1 MHRQILRLAV
11 PNIISNITVPLLGA
25 VDLAMMGRLD
35 GLIFAGAVSLGAM
48 IFNFMYWAM
57 GFLRMGTAGFTAQ
70 AYGVGDEAE
79 QGRILGRG
87 LLLALGG
94 ALVLWGLQDLILSGA
109 FWYMEPEP
117 ALQTAT
123 RSYFKIRI
131 WGAPAAIAA
140 FAFGGW
146 FIGMQNTR
154 IPMWIAIA
162 VNVFNIAFNYLFVF
176 IWDFKA
182 DGVAYG
188 TVAAQYLGLGLNLYC
203 LHRFYPGV
211 LRHLRDR
218 AVWQRQA
225 FGRFL
230 NVNKDV
236 FLRTLLIIAVFS
248 FFTAESARYGNTT
261 LVMNT
266 ILYEFFIFFSYA
278 VDGFAHAA
286 EALTGRF
293 TGERRPVEA
302 ARCVRAIFL
311 WGTTMA
317 VLFSAVYAVAYEPI
331 LHLFTKDVSVR
342 TAALPYLPWVLVMTL
357 AGFPAFL
364 WDGVYAGGLRTQ
376 AMLYT
381 MLAATAAYFGLYY
394 AARGAWG
401 NHALWAAL
409 IAFLICR
416 GGLMTLLY
424 RRWPTGGKPAKEKNR
439 NFAKTDL

>member
-11 PNIISNITVPLLGA
+11 PNIICNITVPLLGA

-35 GLIFAGAVSLGAM
+35 GLVFAGAVSLGAM

-70 AYGVGDEAE
+70 AYGAGDTAE

-87 LLLALGG
+87 LVLAFSG
-94 ALVLWGLQDLILSGA
+94 ALLLWLLQDAVLAGA
-109 FWYMEPEP
+109 HWYMDPEA
-117 ALQTAT
+117 ALWTAT
-123 RSYFKIRI
+123 TAYFKIRI

-154 IPMWIAIA
+154 IPMWIAVA
-162 VNVFNIAFNYLFVF
+162 VNVFNILFNYFFVF
-176 IWDFKA
+176 TLNLKA
-182 DGVAYG
+182 EGVAYG
-188 TVAAQYLGLGLNLYC
+188 TVAAQYLGLGLNLFC
-203 LHRFYPGV
+203 LRRFYPAA

-218 AVWQRQA
+218 ALWQKTA

-248 FFTAESARYGNTT
+248 FFTAESARYGNPT

-286 EALTGRF
+286 EALVGRF
-293 TGERRPVEA
+293 TGE
-302 ARCVRAIFL
+302 
-311 WGTTMA
+311 G
-317 VLFSAVYAVAYEPI
+317 
-331 LHLFTKDVSVR
+331 
-342 TAALPYLPWVLVMTL
+342 
-357 AGFPAFL
+357 
-364 WDGVYAGGLRTQ
+364 
-376 AMLYT
+376 
-381 MLAATAAYFGLYY
+381 
-394 AARGAWG
+394 
-401 NHALWAAL
+401 
-409 IAFLICR
+409 
-416 GGLMTLLY
+416 
-424 RRWPTGGKPAKEKNR
+424 
-439 NFAKTDL
+439 

>member
-1 MHRQILRLAV
+1 MHRRILRLAV
-11 PNIISNITVPLLGA
+11 PNIISNITIPLLGA

-35 GLIFAGAVSLGAM
+35 GLVFAGAVSLGAM

-70 AYGVGDEAE
+70 AYGARDEAE

-87 LLLALGG
+87 LVLALAG
-94 ALVLWGLQDLILSGA
+94 ALVLWGLQDVILYGA
-109 FWYMEPEP
+109 YWYMQPE
-117 ALQTAT
+117 ADLWAAT
-123 RSYFKIRI
+123 TGYFKIRI
-131 WGAPAAIAA
+131 WGAPAAIAT
-140 FAFGGW
+140 FAFSGW

-154 IPMWIAIA
+154 TPMWIAIA
-162 VNVFNIAFNYLFVF
+162 VNVFNILFNYLFVF
-176 IWDFKA
+176 IFDFKA
-182 DGVAYG
+182 SGVAYG
-188 TVAAQYLGLGLNLYC
+188 TLAAQYLGLGLNLYC
-203 LHRFYPGV
+203 LCRFYPAA

-218 AVWQRQA
+218 ALWHKAA

-278 VDGFAHAA
+278 MDGFAHAA
-286 EALTGRF
+286 EALVGRY
-293 TGERRPVEA
+293 TGEGRPREKN
-302 ARCVRAIFL
+302 RCIRAIFL
-311 WGTTMA
+311 WGTGMTL
-317 VLFSAVYAVAYEPI
+317 LFAGIYTTAYEPI
-331 LHLFTKDVSVR
+331 LHLFTKEATVWQ
-342 TAALPYLPWVLVMTL
+342 AARPYLPWVLTMTVV
-357 AGFPAFL
+357 GFPAFL
-364 WDGVYAGGLRTQ
+364 WDGVYAGGLRTR

-381 MLAATAAYFGLYY
+381 MLSAAAAYFGLYY

-409 IAFLICR
+409 IVFLLCR
-416 GGLMTLLY
+416 SLLMTVLY
-424 RRWPTGGKPAKEKNR
+424 RPEKADGTTAR
-439 NFAKTDL
+439 A

>member
-35 GLIFAGAVSLGAM
+35 GLVFAGAVSLGAM
-48 IFNFMYWAM
+48 IFNFMYWAL

-70 AYGVGDEAE
+70 AFGAGDEAE

-87 LLLALGG
+87 LILALGG
-94 ALVLWGLQDLILSGA
+94 ALLLWLLQDAVLAGA
-109 FWYMEPEP
+109 RWYMDPE
-117 ALQTAT
+117 AELWAATTA
-123 RSYFKIRI
+123 YFKIRI

-162 VNVFNIAFNYLFVF
+162 VNVFNILFNYLFVF
-176 IWDFKA
+176 TLDLKV

-188 TVAAQYLGLGLNLYC
+188 TVAAQYLGLGLNLFC
-203 LHRFYPGV
+203 LYRFYPIA

-218 AVWQRQA
+218 AVWHKSA

-286 EALTGRF
+286 EALVGRF
-293 TGERRPVEA
+293 TGEGRPRKKRR
-302 ARCVRAIFL
+302 CIRAIFL
-311 WGTTMA
+311 WGTGMA
-317 VLFSAVYAVAYEPI
+317 VLFAGVYAAAYTPI
-331 LHLFTKDVSVR
+331 LHLFTKE
-342 TAALPYLPWVLVMTL
+342 AAVWQAARPYLPWVLAMTL
-357 AGFPAFL
+357 VGFPAFL

-381 MLAATAAYFGLYY
+381 MLTAAAAYFGLYY
-394 AARGAWG
+394 ATRGLWG

-409 IAFLICR
+409 VAFLLCR
-416 GGLMTLLY
+416 GLLMTLFY
-424 RRWPTGGKPAKEKNR
+424 RPERHINAAGR
-439 NFAKTDL
+439 TD